1 MPKIHVLLT
10 KEEIDEH
17 KISEEQIMVVF
28 DVLLATT
35 TIISALKDGAKEVIP
50 VLDMAEARQ
59 TFEELGDDDCIL
71 AGEYDGL
78 TLDGFYSPNP
88 LALRDVVKDQ
98 TLILSTT
105 NGTVAVKKS
114 ASAHKVYCASLLNNL
129 SVSKKIKTDHT
140 DQTIVIVC
148 AGSGGVFNIEDFYGA
163 GHLLSEL
170 LAETSYDLTDS
181 AFAALTFYE
190 GLKDQPTQVL
200 QKSSVGRML
209 SKHQLDHVL
218 EFVAQ
223 KSIRSRA

>member
-1 MPKIHVLLT
+1 M
-10 KEEIDEH
+10 
-17 KISEEQIMVVF
+17 
-28 DVLLATT
+28 
-35 TIISALKDGAKEVIP
+35 
-50 VLDMAEARQ
+50 
-59 TFEELGDDDCIL
+59 
-71 AGEYDGL
+71 
-78 TLDGFYSPNP
+78 
-88 LALRDVVKDQ
+88 
-98 TLILSTT
+98 
-105 NGTVAVKKS
+105 
-114 ASAHKVYCASLLNNL
+114 
-129 SVSKKIKTDHT
+129 KTDHT